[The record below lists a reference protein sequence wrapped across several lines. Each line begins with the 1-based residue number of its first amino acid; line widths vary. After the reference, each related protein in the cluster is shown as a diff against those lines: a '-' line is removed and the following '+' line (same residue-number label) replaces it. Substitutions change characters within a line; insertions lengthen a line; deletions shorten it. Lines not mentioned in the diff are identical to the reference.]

1 MDAVTTVKP
10 ETQNK
15 GLAQL
20 LPGLDEKSRS
30 ILSYIWWRRHAEIS
44 ELRNIAGTAD
54 DSEVLRRL
62 KEIINEH
69 SLYIRGKPAVNFEQ
83 SKIDPLTGQKVL
95 FSWWYLDDDDE
106 TLPMGDSAMVDIF
119 NESDNVTII
128 AQLPAPVELAAPDI
142 QFKNGLLRIVFKKTT
157 MNQAAFQSL

>member
-1 MDAVTTVKP
+1 MNAVATVRP

-30 ILSYIWWRRHAEIS
+30 ILCYLWWRRHAEIC
-44 ELRNIAGTAD
+44 ELRKIADTAD

-95 FSWWYLDDDDE
+95 FSWWYLDDNDE
-106 TLPMGDSAMVDIF
+106 SLSTGNSALVDIF

-142 QFKNGLLRIVFKKTT
+142 QFKNGLLRIVFKKTAK
-157 MNQAAFQSL
+157 NQATFQSL